1 MLCLIKNEKKMK
13 KIIFVSAFLF
23 CISTNAQYFM
33 YGFNNV
39 PENEVEH
46 YIQNEKELFS
56 KAAQKAFNN
65 GIISGW
71 TIMKRV
77 QGAKSEPNFYWY
89 LAVDDIKK
97 LDNLGADF
105 GKIINETIQASGV
118 PSLVNR
124 ALKNHN
130 SYTMWVG
137 TYYRPEIITRKN
149 SDGFIYFKHNVAM
162 SPNPNQ
168 WLDAQLKEWGPF
180 IKKNMN
186 NGKVKQEIWAPA
198 IRLTPQGNGYN
209 WNVISVDG
217 FNTLEDLYTNRGL
230 DYPDM
235 SLIDSKA
242 LQNSMPKGW
251 HKQIIWERIMWLDTD
266 GEIKIR

>member
-1 MLCLIKNEKKMK
+1 MK

-56 KAAQKAFNN
+56 KAAQKAFKK
-65 GIISGW
+65 GVISGW

-97 LDNLGADF
+97 LDNLSTDF
-105 GKIINETIQASGV
+105 GKIVNETIQASGV

-168 WLDAQLKEWGPF
+168 WLDTQLEEWGAF
-180 IKKNMN
+180 IKKNMD

-198 IRLTPQGNGYN
+198 IRLTPLGNGYN

-235 SLIDSKA
+235 SSIDSKA
-242 LQNSMPKGW
+242 LQNSMPEGW
-251 HKQIIWERIMWLDTD
+251 HKQIIWERIMWLDAD
-266 GEIKIR
+266 GEIKTR

>member
-1 MLCLIKNEKKMK
+1 MK
-13 KIIFVSAFLF
+13 KIIFISTFLF
-23 CISTNAQYFM
+23 CTSVSAQYFM
-33 YGFNNV
+33 YGFNSV
-39 PENEVEH
+39 PENEIEH
-46 YIQNEKELFS
+46 YVQNEKELFS
-56 KAAQKAFNN
+56 KAAQKAFNK
-65 GIISGW
+65 GVISGW
-71 TIMKRV
+71 SIMKRV

-97 LDNLGADF
+97 LDNLGRDF
-105 GKIINETIQASGV
+105 GKFIDETIQASGV

-124 ALKNHN
+124 ALKNHS

-137 TYYRPEIITRKN
+137 TYYRPEVIIRKN

-162 SPNPNQ
+162 SPNPNK
-168 WLDAQLKEWGPF
+168 WFDTQLKEWGPF

-198 IRLTPQGNGYN
+198 IRLTPLGNGYN

-217 FNTLEDLYTNRGL
+217 FNSLEDLYTNGGM

-235 SLIDSKA
+235 SSVDDKA
-242 LQNSMPKGW
+242 LQDSMPNGW
-251 HKQIIWERIMWLDTD
+251 HKQIIWERIMWLDD
-266 GEIKIR
+266 NGNIKTR